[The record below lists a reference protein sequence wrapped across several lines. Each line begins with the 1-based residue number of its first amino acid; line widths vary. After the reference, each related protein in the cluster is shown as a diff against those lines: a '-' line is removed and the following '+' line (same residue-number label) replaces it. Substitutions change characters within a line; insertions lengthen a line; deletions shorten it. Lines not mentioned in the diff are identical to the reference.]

1 MLPSVAAQ
9 LVAPVDVNCW
19 VWPRVT
25 DATLGEMVSATAGAA
40 ESVTAADAEPFG
52 PVAVTVTDA
61 EDGMVAGA
69 V

>member
-1 MLPSVAAQ
+1 
-9 LVAPVDVNCW
+9 
-19 VWPRVT
+19 VT